1 MTSANEYRTRR
12 DRIDKQLERSGWIVR
27 DRTKVYEEVDTKQ
40 SDFNSGKYKTVTE
53 TLKNPDESAY
63 ADYLLLDSKGMPL
76 AVIEAKRTSR
86 DSLLG
91 QRQAEGY
98 VDDIKKQNRERHLHL
113 SHQWLR
119 YLVLEQTL

>member
-1 MTSANEYRTRR
+1 MATLSEYRTRK
-12 DRIDKQLERSGWIVR
+12 DKIDKMLEKSGWLVR

-76 AVIEAKRTSR
+76 AVIEAGFEHITDFQGSQIFRKR
-86 DSLLG
+86 
-91 QRQAEGY
+91 
-98 VDDIKKQNRERHLHL
+98 K
-113 SHQWLR
+113 
-119 YLVLEQTL
+119 